1 MSVALN
7 YQLSIFGKYSITPTP
22 EIVTSLMTDIN
33 KATGELFLP
42 NIINSQQIE
51 IPSNRISTIS
61 NLAFTTQDQKFSIA
75 LMNERIDVSYNRVV
89 STEISINDFYS
100 LAEKALSA
108 IMSNANLMSNRLA
121 VNIQMLVE
129 IQNADQLNVLGSTLI
144 KSADYYGDKTLCEWS
159 TRVNSKSTI
168 SISGKDEG
176 INTITDISTA
186 QSIQG
191 QKPGL
196 LYHIDINTLP
206 QNAGM
211 RFDNSALRPFID
223 GVIPIAT
230 QIIHDVE
237 RLIASDK

>member
-7 YQLSIFGKYSITPTP
+7 YQLSIFGNYSITPTP

-75 LMNERIDVSYNRVV
+75 LMNERIDISYNKVV
-89 STEISINDFYS
+89 STDISIADFYS
-100 LAEKALSA
+100 MAEKALNA
-108 IMSNANLMSNRLA
+108 IMSNAKLMSNRLA

-129 IQNADQLNVLGSTLI
+129 LQAIDQLNVLGNSLI
-144 KSADYYGDKTLCEWS
+144 KSADYYGDKSLCEWS
-159 TRVNSKSTI
+159 TRVNSRS
-168 SISGKDEG
+168 SICIDGTDED

-186 QSIQG
+186 QSVQG

-196 LYHIDINTLP
+196 LYHIDINTIP
-206 QNAGM
+206 QNTGL
-211 RFDNSALRPFID
+211 RFTSSALKPFID

-230 QIIHDVE
+230 QIIKDVE
-237 RLIASDK
+237 RLIACD